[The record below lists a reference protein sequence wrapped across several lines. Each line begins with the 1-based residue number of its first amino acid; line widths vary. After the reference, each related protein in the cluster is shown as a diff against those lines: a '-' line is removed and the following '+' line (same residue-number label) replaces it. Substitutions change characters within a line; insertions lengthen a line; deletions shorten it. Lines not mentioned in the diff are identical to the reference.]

1 MPEPMSPQPRTPTFL
16 IVMIFLFITTK
27 DTKDHEGFTTEGTE
41 EHRGTSKIRHTDLM
55 IRPSVVCSRVGASK
69 PKYFFVFLRALCG
82 STGFTLCLCGESSL
96 SLQILHDHRNTLAA
110 ADACRGQAILSFATA
125 QFVQQRNHQP
135 RSCCAQR
142 MAQRNRAAIDVH
154 FVAIETKLFFDGE
167 ILPCKSLV

>member
-69 PKYFFVFLRALCG
+69 PKYFFVFLRVPSCPLWFNW
-82 STGFTLCLCGESSL
+82 FTLCFSVPLW
-96 SLQILHDHRNTLAA
+96 
-110 ADACRGQAILSFATA
+110 
-125 QFVQQRNHQP
+125 
-135 RSCCAQR
+135 
-142 MAQRNRAAIDVH
+142 
-154 FVAIETKLFFDGE
+154 
-167 ILPCKSLV
+167 